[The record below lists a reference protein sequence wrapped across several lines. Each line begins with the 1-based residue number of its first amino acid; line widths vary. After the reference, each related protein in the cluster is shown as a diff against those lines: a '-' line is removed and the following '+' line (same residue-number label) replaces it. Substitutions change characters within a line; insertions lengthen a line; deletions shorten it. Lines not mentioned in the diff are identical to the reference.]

1 MYLSQQYVNTIH
13 GDIVNDG
20 LRRAEQRELCKLQQ
34 HAATGPSTGKPR
46 PTFRA
51 MVGGLLRMAAR
62 P

>member
-1 MYLSQQYVNTIH
+1 MYLSRQYVTTIH

-20 LRRAEQRELCKLQQ
+20 LRRAERRDLCKLQQ
-34 HAATGPSTGKPR
+34 RAPAGPSARKPR